1 MTAQIAIAR
10 SVEDLRR
17 QVAGWRAAGE
27 KIALVPTMGALH
39 AGHLSLVH
47 RAREHAER
55 VAVSIFVNP
64 TQFAPTE
71 DLAKY
76 PRTFEADCAALEG
89 IADLVYAP
97 DAGAM
102 YPEGSCTAVELEG
115 PATAGLEDKFRPTH
129 FRGVATI
136 VAKLLIQALPDFAT
150 FGEKDYQQLK
160 VVSRMVKDLFIPV
173 TIIPVATMRESD
185 GLAMSSRN
193 RYLGAAERAAAS
205 VLHTALLACAERIGD
220 GEPLATA
227 LAGARQ
233 RIETAGFAIDYVEAR
248 DAEHLGDPMPG
259 RPLRLLVAASIGNT
273 RLIDN
278 LQVPDA

>member
-1 MTAQIAIAR
+1 MTAHIAIAR
-10 SVEDLRR
+10 SLEDLRR

-47 RAREHAER
+47 RAREHAQR
-55 VAVSIFVNP
+55 VVVSIFVNP

-76 PRTFEADCAALEG
+76 PRTFEADCAALDG

-97 DAGAM
+97 DAATM
-102 YPEGSCTAVELEG
+102 YPESSCTAVELEG
-115 PATAGLEDKFRPTH
+115 PATAGLEDRFRPTH
-129 FRGVATI
+129 FRGVATV
-136 VAKLLIQALPDFAT
+136 VAKLLIQALPDYAT

-160 VVSRMVKDLFIPV
+160 VVSRMASDLFIPV
-173 TIIPVATMRESD
+173 TILPVPTMRESD

-193 RYLGAAERAAAS
+193 RYLTPAERAAAGT
-205 VLHTALLACAERIGD
+205 LYAALTACAERIRG
-220 GEPLATA
+220 
-227 LAGARQ
+227 GAPVAEAVAEAQQ
-233 RIETAGFAIDYVEAR
+233 RIAAAGFSVDYVEAR
-248 DAEHLGDPMPG
+248 DSLHLGPPSPG
-259 RPLRLLVAASIGNT
+259 RPLRLLVAAVIGKT

-278 LQVPDA
+278 LQV